1 MPNYQDMLHITSF
14 LIQVKTQLLE
24 SVVER
29 LASVGGIE
37 VAMDSPEGKIIAVLE
52 AHSHKAIAETMDE
65 IRSIFGVLNVVMVY
79 HHQEEASALEQTIDI
94 GSLAQA

>member
-1 MPNYQDMLHITSF
+1 MHDNQDMLHITSF
-14 LIQVKTQLLE
+14 LIQAKTESLA
-24 SVVER
+24 SVVEC
-29 LASVGGIE
+29 LASVRDIE
-37 VAMDSPEGKIIAVLE
+37 VAMESPEGKIIAVLE

-94 GSLAQA
+94 ESLPEA